1 MLYVVRHGETDYNV
15 ARRICGHAEAQLT
28 EKGYQQAE
36 LVAEKIAK
44 QGIQIDRL
52 LASPLKRA
60 QETARKIAERNQLT
74 IETEPRLI
82 EMNFGIYD
90 GEPIETTAF
99 QENRSEISLPF
110 PEGESVLDV
119 AGRLRKPWLQR
130 KLTYLFATMRLC
142 ESLITTSM
150 VKKSKISWTF
160 IVKIHNL
167 YNTENKNQV
176 FNLLVKDL
184 IFFMVNKKRFR
195 FNV

>member
-90 GEPIETTAF
+90 GEP
-99 QENRSEISLPF
+99 
-110 PEGESVLDV
+110 VLDV
-119 AGRLRKPWLQR
+119 AGRIYPLIEEALASEE
-130 KLTYLFATMRLC
+130 TYLFVCHNAVMRVIDNYFNGKKIQDFLDFHC
-142 ESLITTSM
+142 E
-150 VKKSKISWTF
+150 
-160 IVKIHNL
+160 
-167 YNTENKNQV
+167 NTQ
-176 FNLLVKDL
+176 LVQYGE
-184 IFFMVNKKRFR
+184 
-195 FNV
+195 

>member
-1 MLYVVRHGETDYNV
+1 M
-15 ARRICGHAEAQLT
+15 T

-60 QETARKIAERNQLT
+60 QTTRKIAERNQLT
-74 IETEPRLI
+74 IETEPRLV

-110 PEGESVLDV
+110 PEGNRS
-119 AGRLRKPWLQR
+119 
-130 KLTYLFATMRLC
+130 
-142 ESLITTSM
+142 
-150 VKKSKISWTF
+150 
-160 IVKIHNL
+160 
-167 YNTENKNQV
+167 
-176 FNLLVKDL
+176 
-184 IFFMVNKKRFR
+184 
-195 FNV
+195 

>member
-110 PEGESVLDV
+110 QEGESVLDV
-119 AGRLRKPWLQR
+119 AGRIYPLIEEALASEETNLFVCPNAVRRVIDNSFKG
-130 KLTYLFATMRLC
+130 KKIKDYLDFP
-142 ESLITTSM
+142 S
-150 VKKSKISWTF
+150 
-160 IVKIHNL
+160 
-167 YNTENKNQV
+167 ENKQIV
-176 FNLLVKDL
+176 QYGK
-184 IFFMVNKKRFR
+184 
-195 FNV
+195 

>member
-52 LASPLKRA
+52 LASPLKGA

-110 PEGESVLDV
+110 PEG
-119 AGRLRKPWLQR
+119 
-130 KLTYLFATMRLC
+130 
-142 ESLITTSM
+142 
-150 VKKSKISWTF
+150 
-160 IVKIHNL
+160 
-167 YNTENKNQV
+167 NQS
-176 FNLLVKDL
+176 
-184 IFFMVNKKRFR
+184 
-195 FNV
+195 

>member
-119 AGRLRKPWLQR
+119 AGRIYPLIEEALASEE
-130 KLTYLFATMRLC
+130 TYLFVCHNAVMRVIDNYFNGKKIQDFLDFHC
-142 ESLITTSM
+142 E
-150 VKKSKISWTF
+150 
-160 IVKIHNL
+160 
-167 YNTENKNQV
+167 NTQIGRAHV
-176 FNLLVKDL
+176 
-184 IFFMVNKKRFR
+184 
-195 FNV
+195 

>member
-74 IETEPRLI
+74 IET
-82 EMNFGIYD
+82 
-90 GEPIETTAF
+90 TAF

-119 AGRLRKPWLQR
+119 AGRIYPLIEEALASEE
-130 KLTYLFATMRLC
+130 TYLFVCHNAVMRVIDNYFNGKKIQDFLDFHC
-142 ESLITTSM
+142 E
-150 VKKSKISWTF
+150 
-160 IVKIHNL
+160 
-167 YNTENKNQV
+167 NTQ
-176 FNLLVKDL
+176 LVQYGE
-184 IFFMVNKKRFR
+184 
-195 FNV
+195 